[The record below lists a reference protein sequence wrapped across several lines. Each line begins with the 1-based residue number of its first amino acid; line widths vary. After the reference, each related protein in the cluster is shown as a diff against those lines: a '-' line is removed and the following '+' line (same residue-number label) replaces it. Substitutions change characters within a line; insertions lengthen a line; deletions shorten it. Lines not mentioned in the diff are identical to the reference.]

1 MGPEGDAK
9 LGRWL
14 ASSREMDPPAIRIV
28 SVEMKIPGVMA

>member
-9 LGRWL
+9 LGRGL
-14 ASSREMDPPAIRIV
+14 ANSREMDPPAICIT